1 MLEGLFK
8 NKKKEEADEGEQ
20 VMLLDILDDE
30 RTMLPPGF
38 EIVNTT
44 QDGKIIAKDNEG
56 HLWVIK

>member
-8 NKKKEEADEGEQ
+8 NKKQEEADEGDQ
-20 VMLLDILDDE
+20 VLILDILDEE

-38 EIVNTT
+38 EIVSTT
-44 QDGKIIAKDNEG
+44 QDGKIIAKDREG